1 MKNTPTSAISKYVIK
16 LIIKNQVR
24 WPFKCQPH
32 EMVKHTQ
39 NNSLAA
45 ANKLSV
51 FDHFVGLNLSYIL
64 QVNSMYVNGYVAFC
78 LSGFLFL
85 LHFDG

>member
-1 MKNTPTSAISKYVIK
+1 
-16 LIIKNQVR
+16 
-24 WPFKCQPH
+24 
-32 EMVKHTQ
+32 MVKHTQ
-39 NNSLAA
+39 HNSLAA

-78 LSGFLFL
+78 LSSFLFL
-85 LHFDG
+85 LYFDG